1 MYIEGKENFRIGTKQ
16 QEKIKKIITKL
27 PNKYDN
33 VSHFI
38 RCAIIKLI
46 REEEGCKCIKKK
58 IFI

>member
-46 REEEGCKCIKKK
+46 REEEG
-58 IFI
+58 